1 MPVFRFSISPFSIF
15 RLLLKPARKL
25 ISSLQVYPASF
36 YPARA
41 MPPPVAQA
49 GRGRLAAR
57 GCRGRGGRN
66 GRAETEPSRNIRRKN
81 IRAQARSARSVG
93 PQCDDVGGAEP
104 AQPAARKKRRVEVK
118 RCTNPQYGSAK
129 PAQGSSSSN
138 PGEGVIITGG
148 DLWGLSQTYGLP
160 GTAVHDTH
168 PTSHPSM
175 DAEDADAEHAQLP
188 ARKWA
193 VHYQT
198 MKSMM
203 ALGGVLCGD
212 EPVLPPPDSEISN
225 TIMQLA
231 SGRSS
236 AQGSDG
242 DEAIIIRTRTLS
254 DASSTTSDLL
264 LLDVLPP
271 PQPVPTP
278 RPRTGVHLV
287 PKMGG
292 SVARSSC
299 RPQSARRGD
308 PIPTATRS
316 GGQQRRPRVSPGDSQ
331 GGQTGSGRASSPQA
345 SDGTHY
351 SATVVDGHTT
361 VTDGKRRRCQE
372 EPHCGSQRRSPSQQ
386 RETTNCHPQEDLSRS
401 TWPSSS
407 RHPLAIHNRRRRET
421 FSDSQG
427 QPAAPEPAAPEPAA
441 PAEVRW
447 QDTRLGLRVDETL
460 EWMQLG
466 RMVPGRDKFAEW
478 FFYRSKNAE
487 ERVNNRIRAIGVS
500 ILTAYPLC
508 DLEENDLNRPTTN
521 NWSASIQLSTGVFQL
536 PREGL
541 IQAQI
546 KSTMKLH
553 AGEVRSWPARARDVW
568 RYLEPYSHCDYNTC
582 GPRCIGK
589 TCGPTVTT
597 VGGDSPST
605 KIAPTTWDRIF
616 AARWV
621 EADPVF
627 SAQDQLVKEGG
638 CQPNLENAIS
648 RLAVWDEDGHRICV
662 REQYGVTLAEVF
674 DRFGDT
680 QTYRTLLDEWSSGML
695 LIHAKPPRGTSAGKR
710 RHVW

>member
-1 MPVFRFSISPFSIF
+1 MCPYATHRPHSATNITSTNMPFFRFSISPFSIF

-168 PTSHPSM
+168 PTSHPSI

-203 ALGGVLCGD
+203 ALRGVLCGD

-278 RPRTGVHLV
+278 RPGTGVHLV
-287 PKMGG
+287 PKMGIG
-292 SVARSSC
+292 S
-299 RPQSARRGD
+299 QELM
-308 PIPTATRS
+308 PTAVSSSWRPDPDSDT
-316 GGQQRRPRVSPGDSQ
+316 QRR
-331 GGQTGSGRASSPQA
+331 
-345 SDGTHY
+345 
-351 SATVVDGHTT
+351 
-361 VTDGKRRRCQE
+361 
-372 EPHCGSQRRSPSQQ
+372 
-386 RETTNCHPQEDLSRS
+386 
-401 TWPSSS
+401 
-407 RHPLAIHNRRRRET
+407 
-421 FSDSQG
+421 
-427 QPAAPEPAAPEPAA
+427 PAA
-441 PAEVRW
+441 PA
-447 QDTRLGLRVDETL
+447 
-460 EWMQLG
+460 
-466 RMVPGRDKFAEW
+466 
-478 FFYRSKNAE
+478 
-487 ERVNNRIRAIGVS
+487 
-500 ILTAYPLC
+500 
-508 DLEENDLNRPTTN
+508 
-521 NWSASIQLSTGVFQL
+521 
-536 PREGL
+536 
-541 IQAQI
+541 
-546 KSTMKLH
+546 
-553 AGEVRSWPARARDVW
+553 
-568 RYLEPYSHCDYNTC
+568 
-582 GPRCIGK
+582 
-589 TCGPTVTT
+589 
-597 VGGDSPST
+597 
-605 KIAPTTWDRIF
+605 
-616 AARWV
+616 
-621 EADPVF
+621 
-627 SAQDQLVKEGG
+627 
-638 CQPNLENAIS
+638 
-648 RLAVWDEDGHRICV
+648 
-662 REQYGVTLAEVF
+662 
-674 DRFGDT
+674 
-680 QTYRTLLDEWSSGML
+680 
-695 LIHAKPPRGTSAGKR
+695 AGKPR
-710 RHVW
+710 